1 MQLILAVLVLGA
13 AVTDLTTGKI
23 YNSFLL
29 PVFLAGLLLRIDFAG
44 VQILPEIL
52 ASIGITAVILL
63 PFWFLH
69 GIGAGDI
76 KLLAVVSSF
85 LLPEDAFHCFSA
97 SFLIGACFALLRY
110 RKTHNRKSSIH
121 FALPVCIGVLAHVG
135 GLI

>member
-1 MQLILAVLVLGA
+1 MQLILAALVLGA

-44 VQILPEIL
+44 VQILSEIL

-85 LLPEDAFHCFSA
+85 LSPEDAFHCFSA
-97 SFLIGACFALLRY
+97 SFLIGACFALL
-110 RKTHNRKSSIH
+110 
-121 FALPVCIGVLAHVG
+121 PVCIGVLAHVG